1 MLQHLIKIVLN
12 KVWIAISL
20 LWCYKEP
27 RVCEREWNR
36 GFISFLTREH
46 AKRNKRVIAYGDKY
60 AGGGGGEGGELD
72 AEGGGGGHW
81 SRMIGEWGSEVCFVF
96 TSWLVVAFVFCK
108 RLARVVCVKTLP

>member
-1 MLQHLIKIVLN
+1 MNTRSVINGL
-12 KVWIAISL
+12 SL
-20 LWCYKEP
+20 T
-27 RVCEREWNR
+27 VTNMQ
-36 GFISFLTREH
+36 
-46 AKRNKRVIAYGDKY
+46 
-60 AGGGGGEGGELD
+60 GGGGGEGGELD